1 MRHLG
6 DPKALLIDARPI
18 FADHHSSLEN
28 GRRPVNLNGALL
40 IGIIANLL
48 KAGEQHLAVIEQL
61 VELQGE
67 FNFHLVYIV
76 NRETQEVADGEGLAS
91 ELIVVVLILQF
102 LLPEVGLREG
112 VLIIALRTVDVEVA
126 DVAPLTDFD
135 IHGIVESGQNIS
147 HFALGQEEYLCNL
160 FSLSVYVLV
169 LMSVDGSE
177 QIYYPCKEY
186 RYLALEKGNSFISV
200 TMDRH

>member
-1 MRHLG
+1 
-6 DPKALLIDARPI
+6 LLIDAPPI
-18 FADHHSSLEN
+18 FANHHGPLEN

-48 KAGEQHLAVIEQL
+48 KAGEQQLAVVEKL

-76 NRETQEVADGEGLAS
+76 NRETQEVADGEGLAR

-112 VLIIALRTVDVEVA
+112 ALIIALRPVDVKVA

-135 IHGIVESGQNIS
+135 INGIVESGQNIS
-147 HFALGQEEYLCNL
+147 HFTLGQEEDL
-160 FSLSVYVLV
+160 
-169 LMSVDGSE
+169 
-177 QIYYPCKEY
+177 
-186 RYLALEKGNSFISV
+186 
-200 TMDRH
+200 

>member
-1 MRHLG
+1 M
-6 DPKALLIDARPI
+6 IDARPI
-18 FADHHSSLEN
+18 FAYHISSLEN

-48 KAGEQHLAVIEQL
+48 KAGEQQLAVVEQL

-91 ELIVVVLILQF
+91 ELIVVVLILQL

-112 VLIIALRTVDVEVA
+112 VLIIALRSVDVKVA

-160 FSLSVYVLV
+160 FSFSVYVLV